1 MHLYLAPK
9 KQMQKESRFSELIRL
24 QQDSGFTV
32 REFCSNEG
40 IAPSTFYYWKKKLRG
55 GNSAKND
62 FIPLIVKPSLSSR
75 GTRNVN
81 HRNYPPSHTTE
92 DHALLELVYPNGTL
106 LRIKDDMGLAQLRA
120 LIHLY
125 D

>member
-1 MHLYLAPK
+1 
-9 KQMQKESRFSELIRL
+9 MQKESRFSELIRL

-55 GNSAKND
+55 SRKKND
-62 FIPLIVKPSLSSR
+62 FIPLVVKPSLSPR
-75 GTRNVN
+75 DTRSDN
-81 HRNYPPSHTTE
+81 RQNYTNHTTE
-92 DHALLELVYPNGTL
+92 DHALLELVYPNGTR
-106 LRIKDDMGLAQLRA
+106 LRIKDELDLANLRA